1 MLLTHYQRVYFTVA
15 GRNVDSKRG
24 DPLIA
29 KFRKALEELEVNKDS
44 VSATVYDVDSFEIQ
58 QKNRDLYAGKYLIRW
73 EIVDNEVGWESRMN
87 HHTRALLSRA
97 ILAIFFSHYKMEI
110 KATDVRDG
118 TYE

>member
-15 GRNVDSKRG
+15 GRNVDAERG
-24 DPLIA
+24 NPLIA
-29 KFRKALEELEVNKDS
+29 KFRKALEELKVNQDS
-44 VSATVYDVDSFEIQ
+44 VSAFIMTVDNFEIQ

-87 HHTRALLSRA
+87 HDTRALLSKA

-118 TYE
+118 SYE